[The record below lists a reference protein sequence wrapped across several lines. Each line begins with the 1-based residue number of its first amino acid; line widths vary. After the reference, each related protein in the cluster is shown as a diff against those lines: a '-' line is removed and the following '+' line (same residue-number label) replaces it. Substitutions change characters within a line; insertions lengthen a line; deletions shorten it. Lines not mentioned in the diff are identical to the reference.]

1 MPAPRALAEAP
12 TPAPLD
18 ANCPHRLLIDQ
29 VTDKWS
35 ILILTALDEEA
46 LRFNALKR
54 RLLGVTQKA
63 LTASLRRLERNG
75 LIARRVVTL
84 SPVAVDYRITPLG
97 RTLLPPF
104 LALYRWTVDSL
115 PAVEQARERFDH
127 RGEADALAAA

>member
-1 MPAPRALAEAP
+1 MPSSHE
-12 TPAPLD
+12 PLD

-35 ILILTALDEEA
+35 VLILTALDEDS

-84 SPVAVDYRITPLG
+84 SPVAVEYRVTPLG
-97 RTLLPPF
+97 RSLLPPF
-104 LALYRWTVDSL
+104 LALYAWTVDSL
-115 PAVEQARERFDH
+115 PAVEQARQRFDACLDTLEV
-127 RGEADALAAA
+127 RPSVAGESDV

>member
-1 MPAPRALAEAP
+1 MQPSPE
-12 TPAPLD
+12 PLD

-35 ILILTALDEEA
+35 VLILTALDEEA
-46 LRFNALKR
+46 LRFNGLKR
-54 RLLGVTQKA
+54 RLANVTQKA

-75 LIARRVVTL
+75 LVNRRIVSL
-84 SPVAVDYRITPLG
+84 SPVAVEYRITSLG

-115 PAVEQARERFDH
+115 PAVEEARERFDA
-127 RGEADALAAA
+127 RGDALPEALVA

>member
-1 MPAPRALAEAP
+1 MQ
-12 TPAPLD
+12 TPSQPLD

-35 ILILTALDEEA
+35 VLILTALDEEA

-75 LIARRVVTL
+75 LIARRVVSF
-84 SPVAVDYRITPLG
+84 SPVAVEYRITPLG

-104 LALYRWTVDSL
+104 LALYAWTVDSL
-115 PAVEQARERFDH
+115 PAVEDARRRFDDGG
-127 RGEADALAAA
+127 RDVDGEPLAA

>member
-1 MPAPRALAEAP
+1 MNASRE
-12 TPAPLD
+12 PLD

-35 ILILTALDEEA
+35 VLILTALEEEA
-46 LRFNALKR
+46 MRFNGLKR

-75 LIARRVVTL
+75 LVARRVVTL
-84 SPVAVDYRITPLG
+84 SPVAVEYRITPLG

-104 LALYRWTVDSL
+104 MALYSWTVDSL
-115 PAVEQARERFDH
+115 PAVERARERFDT
-127 RGEADALAAA
+127 RDGTISKALAA

>member
-1 MPAPRALAEAP
+1 MP
-12 TPAPLD
+12 TVDQPLD

-35 ILILTALDEEA
+35 VLILTAIEKEP

-63 LTASLRRLERNG
+63 LTASLRRLMRNG
-75 LIARRVVTL
+75 LIARRVVTF
-84 SPVAVDYRITPLG
+84 SPVAVEYRITPLG

-104 LALYRWTVDSL
+104 LSLYAWTVDSL
-115 PAVEQARERFDH
+115 PAVEEARQRFDATD
-127 RGEADALAAA
+127 GGNAQATAA

>member
-1 MPAPRALAEAP
+1 MQASHEL
-12 TPAPLD
+12 LD

-35 ILILTALDEEA
+35 VLILTALDEEA
-46 LRFNALKR
+46 MRFNGLKR

-75 LIARRVVTL
+75 LVARRVVTL
-84 SPVAVDYRITPLG
+84 SPVAVEYRITPLG

-104 LALYRWTVDSL
+104 LSLYAWTVDSL
-115 PAVEQARERFDH
+115 PAVEQARARFDT
-127 RGEADALAAA
+127 RDNAILDALAA

>member
-1 MPAPRALAEAP
+1 MQSSLE
-12 TPAPLD
+12 PLD

-35 ILILTALDEEA
+35 VLILTALDGDA

-75 LIARRVVTL
+75 LVARRVVTL

-97 RTLLPPF
+97 RSLLPPF
-104 LALYRWTVDSL
+104 LALYAWTVDSL
-115 PAVEQARERFDH
+115 PAVEQARQHFDTRQH
-127 RGEADALAAA
+127 DRYDVAA

>member
-1 MPAPRALAEAP
+1 MPSSHE
-12 TPAPLD
+12 PLD

-35 ILILTALDEEA
+35 VLILTALDEDS

-84 SPVAVDYRITPLG
+84 SPVAVEYRVTPLG
-97 RTLLPPF
+97 RSLLPPF
-104 LALYRWTVDSL
+104 LALYAWTVDSL
-115 PAVEQARERFDH
+115 PAVEQARQRFDTCL
-127 RGEADALAAA
+127 DAPEV

>member
-1 MPAPRALAEAP
+1 MRSSPE
-12 TPAPLD
+12 PLD

-35 ILILTALDEEA
+35 VLILTALDEEA
-46 LRFNALKR
+46 LRFNGLKR
-54 RLLGVTQKA
+54 RLVSVTQKA

-75 LIARRVVTL
+75 LVARRIVSL
-84 SPVAVDYRITPLG
+84 SPVAVEYRITPLG

-115 PAVEQARERFDH
+115 PAVEEARGRFDA
-127 RGEADALAAA
+127 RGDALPEALVA

>member
-1 MPAPRALAEAP
+1 MRAPDQ
-12 TPAPLD
+12 PLD

-35 ILILTALDEEA
+35 VLILTALEAKA

-75 LIARRVVTL
+75 LVARRVVSL
-84 SPVAVDYRITPLG
+84 SPVAVEYQITPLG

-104 LALYRWTVDSL
+104 MALYAWTVDSL
-115 PAVEQARERFDH
+115 PSVEEARQRFDDNG
-127 RGEADALAAA
+127 RDADLQLLAA

>member
-1 MPAPRALAEAP
+1 MQSQD
-12 TPAPLD
+12 APLD

-35 ILILTALDEEA
+35 ILILTALDA
-46 LRFNALKR
+46 NPLRFNALKR

-75 LIARRVVTL
+75 LIGRRVVTL
-84 SPVAVDYRITPLG
+84 SPVAVEYRITPLG

-115 PAVEQARERFDH
+115 PAVEKARHRFDIV
-127 RGEADALAAA
+127 GDENADAIAA

>member
-1 MPAPRALAEAP
+1 MP
-12 TPAPLD
+12 TPDQPLD

-35 ILILTALDEEA
+35 ILILTALDREA
-46 LRFNALKR
+46 QRFNALKR

-75 LIARRVVTL
+75 LVARRVVSF
-84 SPVAVDYRITPLG
+84 SPVAVEYRITPLG

-104 LALYRWTVDSL
+104 LALYAWTVESLASVEDS
-115 PAVEQARERFDH
+115 RRRFDDIN
-127 RGEADALAAA
+127 RGAGSNLLAA

>member
-1 MPAPRALAEAP
+1 MQSSPE
-12 TPAPLD
+12 PLD

-35 ILILTALDEEA
+35 VLILTALDEGS
-46 LRFNALKR
+46 LRFNGLKR
-54 RLLGVTQKA
+54 RLVGVTQKA

-75 LIARRVVTL
+75 LVARRIVSL
-84 SPVAVDYRITPLG
+84 SPVAVEYRITPLG

-115 PAVEQARERFDH
+115 PAVEEARERFDA
-127 RGEADALAAA
+127 RGDALLGALVA

>member
-1 MPAPRALAEAP
+1 MPASRE
-12 TPAPLD
+12 PLD

-35 ILILTALDEEA
+35 VLILTALNEEA
-46 LRFNALKR
+46 MRFNGLKR

-84 SPVAVDYRITPLG
+84 SPVAVEYGITPLG

-104 LALYRWTVDSL
+104 LSLYAWTVQSL
-115 PAVEQARERFDH
+115 PAVEQARARYDM
-127 RGEADALAAA
+127 RDSGKGDTLAA

>member
-1 MPAPRALAEAP
+1 MHAAQE
-12 TPAPLD
+12 PLD

-35 ILILTALDEEA
+35 VLILTALDEA
-46 LRFNALKR
+46 PLRFNGLKR

-75 LIARRVVTL
+75 LVSRRVVTL
-84 SPVAVDYRITPLG
+84 SPVAVEYRITQLG
-97 RTLLPPF
+97 LTLLPPF

-115 PAVEQARERFDH
+115 PAVDRARERFDT
-127 RGEADALAAA
+127 RDNDVSEELAA